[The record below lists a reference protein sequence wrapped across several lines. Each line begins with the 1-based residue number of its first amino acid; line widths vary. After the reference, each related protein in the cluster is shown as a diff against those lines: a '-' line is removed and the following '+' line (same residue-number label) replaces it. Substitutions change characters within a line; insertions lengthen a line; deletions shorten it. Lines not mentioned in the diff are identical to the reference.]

1 MGNNVIDA
9 EDKFNKKMMSDIFK
23 EIKKEY
29 DALVLAD
36 VCAKIM
42 KRKGTEPIK
51 DMKAYTRSFLD
62 ALSQNQ
68 IDNYLK
74 RVSVIMKAR
83 ANGLEE

>member
-1 MGNNVIDA
+1 
-9 EDKFNKKMMSDIFK
+9 
-23 EIKKEY
+23 
-29 DALVLAD
+29 
-36 VCAKIM
+36 M